1 MIPLHISFHGAAGTV
16 TGSCY
21 RLDFGNSHILVDC
34 GMFQGDK
41 TIKELNYQP
50 WPFNPRAIQAVVL
63 THAHIDHSG
72 LLPRLAKAGYQGPIY
87 ATPGTADLL
96 EFMLPDS
103 GSIQEME
110 VERLNRRNQ
119 RRGGGVVQPIYTEQ
133 DAQDSLRLLARRDV
147 GDWFDLCEGLR
158 ARFWNAGHI
167 LGAASIEM
175 EASLGDGT
183 TRRLLFSGDI
193 GPDHKALQHEAE
205 APSDLDLVIMES
217 TYGGRPRPKLDDAQR
232 RAILADEVTTALAAG
247 GNLVIPAFAVERTQE
262 LLADLTK
269 LIADGV
275 IKHVPIFVD
284 SPLATRITSVFA
296 KYLALEDGIK
306 SESKHPFKA
315 GNLRFTRTVQES
327 MQIEQVTGGAIII
340 AASGMCEAG
349 RIRHHLKNNLW
360 RSNATILLLGY
371 QARGTLGALLEQG
384 ERAVR
389 IQGDEIAVRAR
400 VRKLEIYSGHADHDE
415 LLAWLQERLPVH
427 GAVMLTHGDPDAIGA
442 LQAAIALWPAPRPL
456 VLVPRLDET
465 YNLSRPQPRL
475 LRKAAESRRLDRYA
489 EREAL
494 SGHDWHNDYARLMLQ
509 VQHQLRTAKTD
520 LERQRLLK
528 KMQRILGRG

>member
-21 RLDFGNSHILVDC
+21 RLDFGQRSILVDC

-41 TIKELNYQP
+41 TIKQLNYEP
-50 WPFNPRAIQAVVL
+50 GPFNPRDIDAVIL

-72 LLPRLAKAGYQGPIY
+72 LLPRLAKAGYQGQIY

-119 RRGGGVVQPIYTEQ
+119 RRGGSVVQPIYTEQ
-133 DAQDSLRLLARRDV
+133 DAQDCLRLLSRRDF
-147 GDWFDLCEGLR
+147 GEWFDVTDGLR

-167 LGAASIEM
+167 LGAASIEL
-175 EASLGDGT
+175 EADLGDASR
-183 TRRLLFSGDI
+183 RRLLFSGDI
-193 GPDHKALQHEAE
+193 GPEHKALQQDAE
-205 APSDLDLVIMES
+205 GPSDLDIVIMES

-232 RAILADEVTTALAAG
+232 RAVLAEEVAAALAAG

-269 LIADGV
+269 LIADGA

-284 SPLATRITSVFA
+284 SPLASRITSVFA
-296 KYLALEDGIK
+296 RYLNLEDGIK
-306 SESKHPFKA
+306 SESRHPFQA

-371 QARGTLGALLEQG
+371 QAPGTLGALLEHG

-415 LLAWLQERLPVH
+415 LLAWLHERLPVH

-442 LQAAIALWPAPRPL
+442 LHAAITLWPAPRPTIM
-456 VLVPRLDET
+456 VPRLDET
-465 YNLSRPQPRL
+465 YNISRAQPRL
-475 LRKAAESRRLDRYA
+475 LRKPAETRRLDRRA
-489 EREAL
+489 EQEAI

-520 LERQRLLK
+520 LERQRLLR